1 MRKKKQ
7 LDLDQFIICKKCH
20 TLHRRIPLHKG
31 RKALCAKCNTVIY
44 RRNDNLIEHSLAL
57 VITALITMFVAFQF
71 TIISININGL
81 SQSLS
86 LGSLF
91 SVIIEHKQYVVGI
104 MFLFLIV
111 LFPIMMLGAM
121 FLLLLLMRYKQS
133 PSLVRKLLI
142 FLAHIKHWSMLDIF
156 FISLLVAMVKLFDYA
171 RIEFGVSF
179 IAFIATLILEIII
192 TKNISFDGLWQQYQ
206 SIYRSQREKRR

>member
-1 MRKKKQ
+1 MRKKTN
-7 LDLDQFIICKKCH
+7 LDLDQFVICKKCH

-31 RKALCAKCNTVIY
+31 KKALCAKCDTVIY
-44 RRNDNLIEHSLAL
+44 RRNDNLIENSLAL
-57 VITALITMFVAFQF
+57 VVTSLITLFVAFQF

-91 SVIIEHKQYVVGI
+91 SVLIEHEQYVVGI

-111 LFPIMMLGAM
+111 LFPIMMLGSM
-121 FLLLLLMRYKQS
+121 FILLLLMKSKQS
-133 PSLVRKLLI
+133 PNIVRRLLI
-142 FLAHIKHWSMLDIF
+142 FLAHIKHWNMLDIF

-171 RIEFGVSF
+171 SIEFGVSF
-179 IAFIATLILEIII
+179 VAFIATLVLEIIL
-192 TKNISFDGLWQQYQ
+192 TKNISFDGLWQQYRI
-206 SIYRSQREKRR
+206 IYRSQREKKR